1 MAEPALTACHECDLL
16 QREPILPPGGVACC
30 RRCNAVLYRDI
41 PDSIDRGLAYALG
54 AAILFIVAN
63 IFPIVGLEVQGTLN
77 ATSLYG
83 AVEKIWDNDMKGVA
97 ALVFATTILIPAV
110 EISLMLYVL
119 LPLKFGRL
127 PGELASIL
135 RIVQSVRPWSMTQV
149 FILGVLVALVKLA
162 HLAHVV
168 PGVALWAFG
177 GLIVL
182 LTAAGSTFNMHE
194 MWNLVTE
201 KNERF

>member
-1 MAEPALTACHECDLL
+1 MAESVLTACHECDLL
-16 QREPILPPGGVACC
+16 QREPILPPGGVATC
-30 RRCNAVLYRDI
+30 RRCHATLFRHT
-41 PDSIDRGLAYALG
+41 PDSLDRGLAYTLG

-63 IFPIVGLEVQGTLN
+63 VFPIVGLEVQGNLN
-77 ATSLYG
+77 ASSLYG
-83 AVEKIWDNDMKGVA
+83 AVETIWNNDMEGVA

-127 PGELASIL
+127 PGELRPIL
-135 RIVQSVRPWSMTQV
+135 RILQSVRPWSMTQV
-149 FILGVLVALVKLA
+149 FILGVLVALVKLG

-177 GLIVL
+177 GLILVM
-182 LTAAGSTFNMHE
+182 TAAIANFNMHE
-194 MWNLVTE
+194 LWNLVTE
-201 KNERF
+201 NE

>member
-1 MAEPALTACHECDLL
+1 MAELALTACHECDLL

-30 RRCNAVLYRDI
+30 PRCNAVLFRDI

-168 PGVALWAFG
+168 PGVALWAFA
-177 GLIVL
+177 GLILL
-182 LTAAGSTFNMHE
+182 LTASASTFNMHE

>member
-1 MAEPALTACHECDLL
+1 MAELMLTACHECDLL

-30 RRCNAVLYRDI
+30 RRCNAVLFRDI
-41 PDSIDRGLAYALG
+41 PNSIDRGLAYALG

-83 AVEKIWDNDMKGVA
+83 AVEKIWDNNMQGVA
-97 ALVFATTILIPAV
+97 TLVFATTILIPAL

-177 GLIVL
+177 GLILL

>member
-1 MAEPALTACHECDLL
+1 MTTLSLTACHECDLL

-30 RRCNAVLYRDI
+30 RRCGAVLFRDT
-41 PDSIDRGLAYALG
+41 PDSLDRGLAYTIGAL
-54 AAILFIVAN
+54 ILFIVAN
-63 IFPIVGLEVQGTLN
+63 FFPIVGLEVQGNLH

-83 AVEKIWDNDMKGVA
+83 AVESIWDNDMEGVA
-97 ALVFATTILIPAV
+97 SLVFVTTILIPAV

-135 RIVQSVRPWSMTQV
+135 RILQSVRPWSMTQV

-168 PGVALWAFG
+168 PGVAIWAFG
-177 GLIVL
+177 GLILL
-182 LTAAGSTFNMHE
+182 LTAAVATFNTHE
-194 MWNLVTE
+194 LWNLVTE
-201 KNERF
+201 HE

>member
-1 MAEPALTACHECDLL
+1 MTSGALTACHECDLL

-30 RRCNAVLYRDI
+30 RRCNAVLFRDI
-41 PDSIDRGLAYALG
+41 PDSVDRALAYTLG
-54 AAILFIVAN
+54 AAILFFVAN
-63 IFPIVGLEVQGTLN
+63 IFPIVGLDVQGNLH
-77 ATSLYG
+77 ATSLFG
-83 AVEKIWDNDMKGVA
+83 AVESIWNNDMVGVA
-97 ALVFATTILIPAV
+97 ALVFATTILVPAV

-135 RIVQSVRPWSMTQV
+135 RIMQSVRPWSMTQV

-177 GLIVL
+177 GLILL
-182 LTAAGSTFNMHE
+182 LTASGSTFNMHE

-201 KNERF
+201 DE